1 MAKHM
6 PPQPQAHVPSSSGD
20 NITMA
25 KPSHPK
31 ATSTPKHAKR
41 PLNPYKKLQVEAT
54 KSKKTE
60 AYPCKRCPYV
70 GINKR
75 ASTTHQKSH
84 EVDPA
89 KKRKTSTYQK
99 GLMSISSRKGPEHF
113 GQTSSKAHIIT
124 PATKDTISLFGSELS
139 FTSDESSDDEL
150 TSSPVI
156 AKVVATAVIAAEPN
170 DSSSTTVEET
180 KVEPIIID
188 PEEPEEEAEEEEKT
202 RTIGTQTTQTGQGTQ
217 EGRSTQTEDDE
228 GRVVKF
234 LVTIRDGE
242 IKML

>member
-1 MAKHM
+1 MAYQLPRPGSSRPSLTKANSQVFMCAFCSYQNCKQSVVREHTMAKHM

-99 GLMSISSRKGPEHF
+99 GLMS
-113 GQTSSKAHIIT
+113 
-124 PATKDTISLFGSELS
+124 
-139 FTSDESSDDEL
+139 
-150 TSSPVI
+150 
-156 AKVVATAVIAAEPN
+156 
-170 DSSSTTVEET
+170 
-180 KVEPIIID
+180 
-188 PEEPEEEAEEEEKT
+188 
-202 RTIGTQTTQTGQGTQ
+202 
-217 EGRSTQTEDDE
+217 
-228 GRVVKF
+228 
-234 LVTIRDGE
+234 
-242 IKML
+242 